1 VVCLRQRATSRDTLP
16 VVGGLPVAMG
26 DDDLGA
32 TGALVLPD
40 VEDRYHGRRVSP

>member
-1 VVCLRQRATSRDTLP
+1 
-16 VVGGLPVAMG
+16 MG

-40 VEDRYHGRRVSP
+40 VEDRDDGRRVSP